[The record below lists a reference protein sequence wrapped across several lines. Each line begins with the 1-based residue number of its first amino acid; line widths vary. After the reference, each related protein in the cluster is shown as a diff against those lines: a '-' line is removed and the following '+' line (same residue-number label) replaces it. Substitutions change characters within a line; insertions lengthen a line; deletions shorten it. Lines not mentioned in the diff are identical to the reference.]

1 MPVMPTPRPAVL
13 VGSVE
18 ALAQEYGLSHEVM
31 PEGVHRHFGN
41 THDLLVSACKGFQ
54 HRGYASDEDWSGASF
69 ETAVHL
75 ALMGWHDAVPV
86 VESLFARLSTRRTES
101 ILPVF
106 NLSSEP
112 EGDVDLERWLEGD
125 DECFWV
131 PEQTGVRV
139 EAQDM
144 FVRFDIDPFA
154 SCGIEVDTLLKRGSY
169 LAALVYLFE
178 RSGYATSVRLRM
190 PTEGSGKDWL
200 LEVDFKDYG
209 QTLDLPRL
217 LFWIAHP
224 AVMRQLAILAYRGPG
239 SIHRGDA
246 IYSRGESFRQDEA
259 GVITAPG
266 IVGYGGYNLEPW
278 INGVLTKYG
287 LTIEG

>member
-1 MPVMPTPRPAVL
+1 MPVMPTPRPEVL
-13 VGSVE
+13 VGDID

-31 PEGVHRHFGN
+31 PDGVHRHYGN
-41 THDLLVSACKGFQ
+41 THDLLVSACKGLKR
-54 HRGYASDEDWSGASF
+54 RGYASERVWSGADF

-75 ALMGWHDAVPV
+75 ALTGWHEAVPV
-86 VESLFARLSTRRTES
+86 CESLFARLSTRRTES

-106 NLSSEP
+106 TLSSEP
-112 EGDVDLERWLEGD
+112 EGDVDLERYMEGD

-139 EAQDM
+139 DAQDM
-144 FVRFDIDPFA
+144 FVRFDLDPFA
-154 SCGIEVDTLLKRGSY
+154 SCGIEVDTLLKRGTY

-178 RSGYATSVRLRM
+178 RSGYATAVRLRM
-190 PTEGSGKDWL
+190 PTEGSHKEWL

-217 LFWIAHP
+217 LFWIGHP
-224 AVMRQLAILAYRGPG
+224 AVMRQLCILAYRGPG
-239 SIHRGDA
+239 SMSRGDA
-246 IYSRGESFRQDEA
+246 IYSRQDAHTDEP

-278 INGVLTKYG
+278 INEVLTKHG
-287 LTIEG
+287 LVIEG

>member
-1 MPVMPTPRPAVL
+1 MPTPRPTVL
-13 VGSVE
+13 VGSVD
-18 ALAQEYGLSHEVM
+18 ALAQEYGLSYELT
-31 PEGVHRHFGN
+31 PGQVHRHYGT
-41 THDLLVSACKGFQ
+41 THDLLVSACKGLKA
-54 HRGYASDEDWSGASF
+54 RGYDSDSHWSGSDF

-75 ALMGWHDAVPV
+75 ALMGWHEAVPA

-106 NLSSEP
+106 TLSSEP
-112 EGDVDLERWLEGD
+112 EGDVDLERYLEGD

-139 EAQDM
+139 ECQDM
-144 FVRFDIDPFA
+144 FVRFDLDPFA
-154 SCGIEVDTLLKRGSY
+154 SCGIAVDTLLIRGTY

-178 RSGYATSVRLRM
+178 RSGYATAVRLRM

-200 LEVDFKDYG
+200 LEIDFKDYG
-209 QTLDLPRL
+209 QALDLPRL
-217 LFWIAHP
+217 LFWIGHP
-224 AVMRQLAILAYRGPG
+224 AVMRQLCILAYRGPG
-239 SIHRGDA
+239 TINRGDA
-246 IYSRGESFRQDEA
+246 IYSRPTAHTDEP

-266 IVGYGGYNLEPW
+266 IVGYSGYNLEPW
-278 INGVLTKYG
+278 INGVLTKHG